1 MKLTGVTVH
10 KYKSYDQQQSFP
22 IDADITI
29 IVGKNESGK
38 TAILEAIAKTNYF
51 SDDSDFKFNPTHDY
65 PRKEKKKYDK
75 SGEIGK
81 AISCTYLLE
90 QEEISEIEKYLGCG
104 VISKWEFTLT
114 TKYDNSRMV
123 THPEFDTNKFLE
135 FIGNKYN
142 LSSENLNI
150 LKKLTS
156 KEEILD
162 AIDGHKLEED
172 DSEKEKL
179 SNALIYI
186 KDNYFTDLNWDNW
199 LAAYLWQR
207 HLKPIMPKFM
217 YFDEYYELPSE
228 INLETISKSP
238 TQDAKTAKALLELAD
253 VDLDDLKSPD
263 SYEDFKAELEATSSE
278 ITQHIFKYWKNNT
291 GLRFQFDIE
300 NKINRNSPNT
310 SEKYLNIRIWS
321 DKHHISLPLSNR
333 SKGFNWFFSFI
344 VWFSRIQEDKSNQ
357 YILLLDEPGLNLH
370 AAAQADLLNFL
381 DDLSKEYQIIY
392 TTHSPFMVPHNSLER
407 VRTVYES
414 KDGTTIKDAIEEK
427 DSDTLFPLQAAL
439 GYDIAQNL
447 FINKNNLLVEGV
459 SDLIYLTMMSS
470 ILEESGLQGI
480 RDDITIVPVGG
491 LDKVTSFISL
501 LKGQNLNIVCALD
514 TFTDQKGKARLNSL
528 IEQKIIKDKSILFF
542 NEFSRNVGNIAD
554 LEDLFSI
561 EEYLKFFNS
570 AFDEYDDISASVI
583 DANKPVIQQINK
595 IIGKSRYNHY
605 RPSMTASK
613 LGLSK
618 GDFSQ
623 ETIERFENLFKKINS
638 LF

>member
-1 MKLTGVTVH
+1 MKLTNVTIH
-10 KYKSYDQQQSFP
+10 KYKSYDQSQSFP
-22 IDADITI
+22 IDNDITI

-51 SDDSDFKFNPTHDY
+51 SDDDDFKFNPIHDY
-65 PRKEKKKYDK
+65 PRKEKKRYDK
-75 SGEIGK
+75 SGEVGE
-81 AISCTYLLE
+81 AISCTYQLN
-90 QEEISEIEKYLGCG
+90 QEEISKIEKDLGYG
-104 VISKWEFTLT
+104 VVSKWEFSIT
-114 TKYDNSRMV
+114 TKYNNSK
-123 THPEFDTNKFLE
+123 TIINPDIDTSKFLE
-135 FIGNKYN
+135 FIGNIYKLN
-142 LSSENLNI
+142 SENLGI
-150 LKKLTS
+150 LKTFTS
-156 KEEILD
+156 KEKIIN
-162 AIDGHKLEED
+162 AINEYKNTEETSEEYKLF
-172 DSEKEKL
+172 K
-179 SNALIYI
+179 ALNNI
-186 KDNYFTDLNWDNW
+186 KDNYFTDLNWNNW
-199 LAAYLWQR
+199 LAAHIWEK
-207 HLKPIMPKFM
+207 HLKPVIPKFM
-217 YFDEYYELPSE
+217 YFDEYYELPSK
-228 INLETISKSP
+228 IDLETIGTST

-253 VDLDDLKSPD
+253 VDLDDLTNPD
-263 SYEDFKAELEATSSE
+263 TYEDFKAELEATSSE
-278 ITQHIFKYWKNNT
+278 ITQHIFKYWRNNT
-291 GLRFQFDIE
+291 GLRVQFDIE
-300 NKINRNSPNT
+300 KEENRNYPNNIK
-310 SEKYLNIRIWS
+310 KYLNIRVWS

-344 VWFSRIQEDKSNQ
+344 VWFSRIQEDKSNE

-381 DDLSKEYQIIY
+381 NDLSKEYQIIY

-480 RDDITIVPVGG
+480 RDNITIVPVGG

-528 IEQKIIKDKSILFF
+528 IEQKIIKERNVLFF
-542 NEFSRNVGNIAD
+542 NNFSRDVGNIAD
-554 LEDLFSI
+554 LEDIFTI
-561 EEYLKFFNS
+561 KEYLNFFNS
-570 AFDEYDDISASVI
+570 AFNEYTDIKDLDI
-583 DANKPVIQQINK
+583 DPNKPIIQQINN
-595 IIGKSRYNHY
+595 IIQKTRYNHY
-605 RPSMTASK
+605 RPAMSANK

-618 GDFSQ
+618 DDFSQ
-623 ETIERFENLFKKINS
+623 ETIERFENLFKQINS

>member
-22 IDADITI
+22 IDDDITI

-75 SGEIGK
+75 SSEIGK

-104 VISKWEFTLT
+104 VISKWEFTIT
-114 TKYDNSRMV
+114 TKYDNSRTV
-123 THPEFDTNKFLE
+123 TLPEVDTNKFLE

-150 LKKLTS
+150 LKTLTS
-156 KEEILD
+156 EEKILD
-162 AIDGHKLEED
+162 AIDGHKSEED
-172 DSEKEKL
+172 DPEKEKL
-179 SNALIYI
+179 SKALIHI
-186 KDNYFTDLNWDNW
+186 KDNYFTDLNWDDW

-217 YFDEYYELPSE
+217 YFDEYYELPSK
-228 INLETISKSP
+228 INLETIIKST

-278 ITQHIFKYWKNNT
+278 ITQYIFKYWKNNT
-291 GLRFQFDIE
+291 GLRVQFDIE
-300 NKINRNSPNT
+300 HKKNCDYPNT
-310 SEKYLNIRIWS
+310 IEKYLNIRVWS

-414 KDGTTIKDAIEEK
+414 KNGTTIKDAIEEK

-542 NEFSRNVGNIAD
+542 NEFSRSVGNIAD

-570 AFDEYDDISASVI
+570 AFDEYDDIAVSVI

>member
-1 MKLTGVTVH
+1 MKLTNVTVY

-22 IDADITI
+22 IDDDITI

-51 SDDSDFKFNPTHDY
+51 SDDSDFEFNPTHDY

-104 VISKWEFTLT
+104 VVSKWEFTVT
-114 TKYDNSRMV
+114 TKYDNRITV
-123 THPEFDTNKFLE
+123 THPEVDTNKFLE

-142 LSSENLNI
+142 LSSENLDI
-150 LKKLTS
+150 LKTLTS

-162 AIDGHKLEED
+162 AIDGHKSEED

-179 SNALIYI
+179 STALIHI
-186 KDNYFTDLNWDNW
+186 KDNYFTDLNWDSW
-199 LAAYLWQR
+199 LAAYLWQK

-228 INLETISKSP
+228 INLETISKST

-300 NKINRNSPNT
+300 NKKNRDYPNT

-570 AFDEYDDISASVI
+570 AFDEYDDIAASVI

-623 ETIERFENLFKKINS
+623 GTIERFENLFKKINS

>member
-22 IDADITI
+22 IDDDITI

-51 SDDSDFKFNPTHDY
+51 SDDSDFKFDPTHDY

-81 AISCTYLLE
+81 TISCTYLLE
-90 QEEISEIEKYLGCG
+90 QEEICEIEKYLGCG
-104 VISKWEFTLT
+104 VISKWQFTIT
-114 TKYDNSRMV
+114 TKYDNSITD
-123 THPEFDTNKFLE
+123 THPEVDTNKFLE

-150 LKKLTS
+150 LKTLTS

-162 AIDGHKLEED
+162 AIDGHKSEED
-172 DSEKEKL
+172 NSEKEKL
-179 SNALIYI
+179 SKALIHI

-199 LAAYLWQR
+199 LAAYLWQK
-207 HLKPIMPKFM
+207 HLEPIMPKFM

-228 INLETISKSP
+228 INLETISKST

-300 NKINRNSPNT
+300 NKINRNYSNT
-310 SEKYLNIRIWS
+310 SEKYLKIRIWS

-570 AFDEYDDISASVI
+570 AFDEYDDITSSVI

>member
-22 IDADITI
+22 IDDDITI

-51 SDDSDFKFNPTHDY
+51 SDDSDFKFDPTHDY

-81 AISCTYLLE
+81 TISCTYLLE
-90 QEEISEIEKYLGCG
+90 QEEICEIEKYLGCG
-104 VISKWEFTLT
+104 VISKWEFTIT
-114 TKYDNSRMV
+114 TKYDNSITV
-123 THPEFDTNKFLE
+123 THPEVDTNKFLE

-150 LKKLTS
+150 LKTLTS

-162 AIDGHKLEED
+162 AIDGHKSEED
-172 DSEKEKL
+172 NSEKEKL
-179 SNALIYI
+179 SKALIHI

-199 LAAYLWQR
+199 LAAYLWQK
-207 HLKPIMPKFM
+207 HLEPIMPKFM

-228 INLETISKSP
+228 INLETISKST

-300 NKINRNSPNT
+300 NKINRNYSNT
-310 SEKYLNIRIWS
+310 SEKYLKIRIWS

-528 IEQKIIKDKSILFF
+528 IQQKIIKDKSILFF

-570 AFDEYDDISASVI
+570 AFDEYDDITSSVI

>member
-1 MKLTGVTVH
+1 MKLTNVTIY

-22 IDADITI
+22 IDDDITI

-51 SDDSDFKFNPTHDY
+51 SDDSDFEFNPTHDY

-104 VISKWEFTLT
+104 VVSKWEFTVT
-114 TKYDNSRMV
+114 TKYDNRITV
-123 THPEFDTNKFLE
+123 THPEVDTNKFLE

-142 LSSENLNI
+142 LNSKNLDI
-150 LKKLTS
+150 LKTLTS

-162 AIDGHKLEED
+162 AIDGHRSEED
-172 DSEKEKL
+172 ASEKEKF
-179 SNALIYI
+179 SKTLIHI
-186 KDNYFTDLNWDNW
+186 KDNYFTDLNWDDW

-207 HLKPIMPKFM
+207 HLNPIMPKFM

-228 INLETISKSP
+228 INLETISKST

-370 AAAQADLLNFL
+370 AAAQSDLLNFL

-570 AFDEYDDISASVI
+570 AFDEYDDIAASVI
-583 DANKPVIQQINK
+583 DASKPVIQQINK

>member
-1 MKLTGVTVH
+1 MKLTNVTIY

-22 IDADITI
+22 IDDDITI

-51 SDDSDFKFNPTHDY
+51 SDDSDFEFNPTHDY

-104 VISKWEFTLT
+104 VVSKWEFTVT
-114 TKYDNSRMV
+114 TKYDNRITV
-123 THPEFDTNKFLE
+123 THPEVDTNKFLE

-142 LSSENLNI
+142 LSSENLDI
-150 LKKLTS
+150 LKTLTS

-162 AIDGHKLEED
+162 AIDGHKSEED

-179 SNALIYI
+179 SKALIHI
-186 KDNYFTDLNWDNW
+186 KDNYFTDLNWDSW
-199 LAAYLWQR
+199 LAAYLWQK

-217 YFDEYYELPSE
+217 YFDEYYELPSK
-228 INLETISKSP
+228 INLETISKST

-300 NKINRNSPNT
+300 NKKNRDYPNT

-570 AFDEYDDISASVI
+570 AFDEYDDIAASVI

-623 ETIERFENLFKKINS
+623 GTIERFENLFKKINS

>member
-1 MKLTGVTVH
+1 MKLTNVTVY

-22 IDADITI
+22 IDDDITI

-51 SDDSDFKFNPTHDY
+51 SDDSDFEFNPTHDY

>member
-22 IDADITI
+22 IDDDITI

-51 SDDSDFKFNPTHDY
+51 SDDSDFKFDPTHDY

-81 AISCTYLLE
+81 TISCTYLLE
-90 QEEISEIEKYLGCG
+90 QEEICEIEKYLGCG
-104 VISKWEFTLT
+104 VISKWEFTIT
-114 TKYDNSRMV
+114 TKYDNSITV
-123 THPEFDTNKFLE
+123 THPEVDTNKFLE

-150 LKKLTS
+150 LKILTS

-162 AIDGHKLEED
+162 AIDGHKSEED
-172 DSEKEKL
+172 NSEKEKL
-179 SNALIYI
+179 SKALIHI

-199 LAAYLWQR
+199 LAAYLWQK
-207 HLKPIMPKFM
+207 HLEPIMPKFM

-228 INLETISKSP
+228 INLETISKST

-300 NKINRNSPNT
+300 DKINRNYSNT
-310 SEKYLNIRIWS
+310 SEKYLKIRIWS

-570 AFDEYDDISASVI
+570 AFDEYDDITSSVI

>member
-22 IDADITI
+22 IDDDITI

-51 SDDSDFKFNPTHDY
+51 SDDSDFKFDPTHDY

-81 AISCTYLLE
+81 TISCTYLLE
-90 QEEISEIEKYLGCG
+90 QEEICEIEKYLGCG
-104 VISKWEFTLT
+104 VISKWEFTIT
-114 TKYDNSRMV
+114 TKYDNSITV
-123 THPEFDTNKFLE
+123 THPEVDTNKFLE

-150 LKKLTS
+150 LKTLTS

-162 AIDGHKLEED
+162 AIDGHKSEED
-172 DSEKEKL
+172 NSEKEKL
-179 SNALIYI
+179 SKALIHI

-199 LAAYLWQR
+199 LAAYLWQK
-207 HLKPIMPKFM
+207 HLEPIMPKFM

-228 INLETISKSP
+228 INLETISKST

-300 NKINRNSPNT
+300 NKINRNYSNT
-310 SEKYLNIRIWS
+310 SEKYLKIRIWS

-570 AFDEYDDISASVI
+570 AFDEYDDITSSVI

>member
-22 IDADITI
+22 IDDDITI

-51 SDDSDFKFNPTHDY
+51 SDDSDFKFDPTHDY

-81 AISCTYLLE
+81 TISCTYLLE
-90 QEEISEIEKYLGCG
+90 QEEICEIEKYLGCG
-104 VISKWEFTLT
+104 VISKWEFTIT
-114 TKYDNSRMV
+114 TKYDNSITV
-123 THPEFDTNKFLE
+123 THPEVDTNKFLE

-150 LKKLTS
+150 LKTLTS
-156 KEEILD
+156 KEKILD
-162 AIDGHKLEED
+162 AIDGHKSEED
-172 DSEKEKL
+172 NSEKEKL
-179 SNALIYI
+179 SKALIHI

-199 LAAYLWQR
+199 LAAYLWQK
-207 HLKPIMPKFM
+207 HLEPIMPKFM

-228 INLETISKSP
+228 INLETISKST

-300 NKINRNSPNT
+300 NKINRNYSNT
-310 SEKYLNIRIWS
+310 SEKYLKIRIWS

-570 AFDEYDDISASVI
+570 AFDEYDDITSSVI

>member
-1 MKLTGVTVH
+1 MKLTNVTVH

-22 IDADITI
+22 VDQDITI

-38 TAILEAIAKTNYF
+38 TAILEVIAKTNYF
-51 SDDSDFKFNPTHDY
+51 SDGNDFKFNPTHDY

-75 SGEIGK
+75 SGEIGD
-81 AISCTYLLE
+81 AITCTYHCTN
-90 QEEISEIEKYLGCG
+90 EEIKQIEKLVG
-104 VISKWEFTLT
+104 VDTVDKWEVSVT
-114 TKYDNSRMV
+114 TKYDNKR
-123 THPEFDTNKFLE
+123 TITNPEVNTPKFLE
-135 FIGNKYN
+135 FIGKKHN
-142 LSSENLNI
+142 LIAEDLDVIKSLKGKDEILNAIKEFKETNESSEENKLLKALNDI
-150 LKKLTS
+150 
-156 KEEILD
+156 EI
-162 AIDGHKLEED
+162 
-172 DSEKEKL
+172 
-179 SNALIYI
+179 
-186 KDNYFTDLNWDNW
+186 NYFVDLNWDNW
-199 LAAYLWQR
+199 LAAYLWR
-207 HLKPIMPKFM
+207 KHFSLIIPKFM
-217 YFDEYYELPSE
+217 YFDEYYELPSKIDLAT
-228 INLETISKSP
+228 INNSNA
-238 TQDAKTAKALLELAD
+238 QDVKTAKALLELAD
-253 VDLDDLKSPD
+253 VDLDDLENPD

-291 GLRFQFDIE
+291 GLRVQFDIE
-300 NKINRNSPNT
+300 SKANRNNPNNV
-310 SEKYLNIRIWS
+310 EKYLNIRVWS

-370 AAAQADLLNFL
+370 AAAQADLLTFL
-381 DDLSKEYQIIY
+381 EDLSEEYQIIY

-459 SDLIYLTMMSS
+459 SDLVYLTMMSS

-480 RDDITIVPVGG
+480 KDEITIVPVGG

-528 IEQKIIKDKSILFF
+528 IEQKIIKEKNVLFF
-542 NEFSRNVGNIAD
+542 NNFSRDVGDIAD
-554 LEDLFSI
+554 LEDMFDVK
-561 EEYLKFFNS
+561 EYLKFFNT
-570 AFDEYDDISASVI
+570 AFNEYADIAESEI
-583 DANKPVIQQINK
+583 DTSKPTIQQINK
-595 IIGKSRYNHY
+595 IIQKTRYNHY
-605 RPSMTASK
+605 RPSMSASK

-618 GDFSQ
+618 NDFSQ
-623 ETIERFENLFKKINS
+623 ETLNRFEELFKKINS

>member
-1 MKLTGVTVH
+1 MKLTNVTVY

-22 IDADITI
+22 VDDDITI

-51 SDDSDFKFNPTHDY
+51 SDDGDFKFNPTHDY

-104 VISKWEFTLT
+104 VVSKWEFTVT
-114 TKYDNSRMV
+114 TKYDNRRTV
-123 THPEFDTNKFLE
+123 THPEVDTNKFLE

-142 LSSENLNI
+142 LNSKNLDI
-150 LKKLTS
+150 LRTLTS

-162 AIDGHKLEED
+162 AIDGHRLEED
-172 DSEKEKL
+172 DSEKEKF
-179 SNALIYI
+179 SKALIYI
-186 KDNYFTDLNWDNW
+186 KDNYFIDLNWDDW
-199 LAAYLWQR
+199 LAAYLWQI
-207 HLKPIMPKFM
+207 HLNPIMPKFM
-217 YFDEYYELPSE
+217 YFDEYYELPSK
-228 INLETISKSP
+228 IDLETISEST

-263 SYEDFKAELEATSSE
+263 SYEDFKAELEATSSG

-291 GLRFQFDIE
+291 GLRVQFDIE
-300 NKINRNSPNT
+300 NKENRSYPNT
-310 SEKYLNIRIWS
+310 VKKYLNIRVWS

-414 KDGTTIKDAIEEK
+414 KNGTTIKDAIEEK

-470 ILEESGLQGI
+470 ILEESDLQGI

-561 EEYLKFFNS
+561 EEYLNFFNS
-570 AFDEYDDISASVI
+570 AFDEYDDIAASVI
-583 DANKPVIQQINK
+583 DASKPVIQQINK

-605 RPSMTASK
+605 RPSMTANK

-623 ETIERFENLFKKINS
+623 GTIERFENLFKKINS

>member
-22 IDADITI
+22 IDDDITI

-51 SDDSDFKFNPTHDY
+51 SDDSDFKFDPTHDY

-81 AISCTYLLE
+81 TISCTYLLE
-90 QEEISEIEKYLGCG
+90 QEEICEIEKYLGCG
-104 VISKWEFTLT
+104 VISKWEFTIT
-114 TKYDNSRMV
+114 TKYDNSITV
-123 THPEFDTNKFLE
+123 THPEVDTNKFLE

-150 LKKLTS
+150 LKTLTS

-162 AIDGHKLEED
+162 AIDGHKSEED
-172 DSEKEKL
+172 NSEKEKL
-179 SNALIYI
+179 SKALIHI

-199 LAAYLWQR
+199 LAAYLWQK
-207 HLKPIMPKFM
+207 HLEPIMPKFM

-228 INLETISKSP
+228 INLETISKST

-263 SYEDFKAELEATSSE
+263 SYEDFKAELESTSSE

-300 NKINRNSPNT
+300 NKINRNYSNT
-310 SEKYLNIRIWS
+310 SEKYLKIRIWS

-570 AFDEYDDISASVI
+570 AFDEYDDITSSVI

>member
-1 MKLTGVTVH
+1 MVV
-10 KYKSYDQQQSFP
+10 YN
-22 IDADITI
+22 DITI

-51 SDDSDFKFNPTHDY
+51 SDDNDFKFNPTHDY

-75 SGEIGK
+75 SGEIGE
-81 AISCTYLLE
+81 AISCTYQLN
-90 QEEISEIEKYLGCG
+90 QKEIHEIEKHIGG
-104 VISKWEFTLT
+104 NVVSKWEFTVT
-114 TKYDNSRMV
+114 TKYDNLKSIS
-123 THPEFDTNKFLE
+123 HPETDIYKFLE
-135 FIGNKYN
+135 FIGNKHN
-142 LSSENLNI
+142 LNAENLNI
-150 LKKLTS
+150 IRNLTS
-156 KEEILD
+156 KNEIL
-162 AIDGHKLEED
+162 
-172 DSEKEKL
+172 
-179 SNALIYI
+179 NALDEYKTAEEESAEGKLFKALSDI
-186 KDNYFTDLNWDNW
+186 KANYFTNLDWNNW
-199 LAAYLWQR
+199 LAAYLWR
-207 HLKPIMPKFM
+207 IHLSPAMPKFM
-217 YFDEYYELPSE
+217 YFDEYYELPSKIDLST
-228 INLETISKSP
+228 INKST

-253 VDLDDLKSPD
+253 VDLDDLQNPD

-291 GLRFQFDIE
+291 GLRVQFDIE
-300 NKINRNSPNT
+300 SKENRNYPNNV
-310 SEKYLNIRIWS
+310 EKYLNIRVWS

-370 AAAQADLLNFL
+370 AAAQADLLRFL
-381 DDLSKEYQIIY
+381 DDLSEEYQIIY

-414 KDGTTIKDAIEEK
+414 KDGTTIKNAIEEK

-459 SDLIYLTMMSS
+459 SDLVYLTMMSS

-480 RDDITIVPVGG
+480 KDDITIVPVGG

-528 IEQKIIKDKSILFF
+528 IEQKIIKEKKHTLF
-542 NEFSRNVGNIAD
+542 
-554 LEDLFSI
+554 
-561 EEYLKFFNS
+561 
-570 AFDEYDDISASVI
+570 
-583 DANKPVIQQINK
+583 
-595 IIGKSRYNHY
+595 
-605 RPSMTASK
+605 
-613 LGLSK
+613 
-618 GDFSQ
+618 
-623 ETIERFENLFKKINS
+623 
-638 LF
+638 

>member
-1 MKLTGVTVH
+1 
-10 KYKSYDQQQSFP
+10 
-22 IDADITI
+22 
-29 IVGKNESGK
+29 
-38 TAILEAIAKTNYF
+38 
-51 SDDSDFKFNPTHDY
+51 
-65 PRKEKKKYDK
+65 
-75 SGEIGK
+75 
-81 AISCTYLLE
+81 
-90 QEEISEIEKYLGCG
+90 
-104 VISKWEFTLT
+104 
-114 TKYDNSRMV
+114 
-123 THPEFDTNKFLE
+123 
-135 FIGNKYN
+135 
-142 LSSENLNI
+142 
-150 LKKLTS
+150 
-156 KEEILD
+156 
-162 AIDGHKLEED
+162 
-172 DSEKEKL
+172 
-179 SNALIYI
+179 
-186 KDNYFTDLNWDNW
+186 
-199 LAAYLWQR
+199 
-207 HLKPIMPKFM
+207 
-217 YFDEYYELPSE
+217 
-228 INLETISKSP
+228 
-238 TQDAKTAKALLELAD
+238 
-253 VDLDDLKSPD
+253 
-263 SYEDFKAELEATSSE
+263 
-278 ITQHIFKYWKNNT
+278 
-291 GLRFQFDIE
+291 
-300 NKINRNSPNT
+300 
-310 SEKYLNIRIWS
+310 
-321 DKHHISLPLSNR
+321 
-333 SKGFNWFFSFI
+333 
-344 VWFSRIQEDKSNQ
+344 
-357 YILLLDEPGLNLH
+357 
-370 AAAQADLLNFL
+370 
-381 DDLSKEYQIIY
+381 
-392 TTHSPFMVPHNSLER
+392 MVPHNSLER

-542 NEFSRNVGNIAD
+542 NEFSRNIGNIAD

-570 AFDEYDDISASVI
+570 AFDEYDDIAASVI

-623 ETIERFENLFKKINS
+623 GTIERFENLFKKINS

>member
-1 MKLTGVTVH
+1 MKLTNVTIY

-22 IDADITI
+22 IDDDITI

-51 SDDSDFKFNPTHDY
+51 SDDSDFEFNPTHDY

-104 VISKWEFTLT
+104 VVSKWEFTVT
-114 TKYDNSRMV
+114 TKYDNRITV
-123 THPEFDTNKFLE
+123 THPEVDTNKFLE

-142 LSSENLNI
+142 LNSKNLDI
-150 LKKLTS
+150 LKTLTS

-162 AIDGHKLEED
+162 AIDGHRSEED
-172 DSEKEKL
+172 ASEKEKF
-179 SNALIYI
+179 SKTLIHI
-186 KDNYFTDLNWDNW
+186 KDNYFTDLNWDDW

-207 HLKPIMPKFM
+207 HLNPIMPKFM

-228 INLETISKSP
+228 INLETISKST

-278 ITQHIFKYWKNNT
+278 ITQHIFKYWKNNI

-370 AAAQADLLNFL
+370 AAAQSDLLNFL

-570 AFDEYDDISASVI
+570 AFDEYDDIAASVI
-583 DANKPVIQQINK
+583 DASKPVIQQINK

>member
-1 MKLTGVTVH
+1 MKLTNVTIH
-10 KYKSYDQQQSFP
+10 KYKSYDQRQSFP
-22 IDADITI
+22 IDNDITI

-51 SDDSDFKFNPTHDY
+51 SDDGDFKFNPTHDY

-75 SGEIGK
+75 SGEIGN

-90 QEEISEIEKYLGCG
+90 KEEISEIEKNLGCN
-104 VISKWEFTLT
+104 VISKWEFTVT
-114 TKYDNSRMV
+114 TKYDNRRTV
-123 THPEFDTNKFLE
+123 THPEVDTNKFLE

-150 LKKLTS
+150 LKTLTS

-162 AIDGHKLEED
+162 AIDRHKSEED

-179 SNALIYI
+179 SKALIHI
-186 KDNYFTDLNWDNW
+186 KDNYFIDLNWHNW
-199 LAAYLWQR
+199 LVAYLWQR
-207 HLKPIMPKFM
+207 HLEPIMPKFM

-228 INLETISKSP
+228 INLETISKST

-300 NKINRNSPNT
+300 NKINRNYPNT

-480 RDDITIVPVGG
+480 SDDITIVPVGG

-570 AFDEYDDISASVI
+570 AFDEYDDIAASVI

-595 IIGKSRYNHY
+595 IIGKPRYNHY

-613 LGLSK
+613 LGLWK

>member
-22 IDADITI
+22 IDDDITI

-104 VISKWEFTLT
+104 VISKWEFTIT
-114 TKYDNSRMV
+114 TKYDNSRTV
-123 THPEFDTNKFLE
+123 THPKVDTNKFLE

-150 LKKLTS
+150 LKTLTS

-162 AIDGHKLEED
+162 AIDRHKSEED

-179 SNALIYI
+179 SKALIHI
-186 KDNYFTDLNWDNW
+186 KDNYFTDLNWDDW
-199 LAAYLWQR
+199 LVAYLWQR

-228 INLETISKSP
+228 INLETIIKST

-278 ITQHIFKYWKNNT
+278 ITQYIFKYWKNNT
-291 GLRFQFDIE
+291 GLRVQFDIE
-300 NKINRNSPNT
+300 NKRNRDYPNT
-310 SEKYLNIRIWS
+310 IEKYLNIRVWS
-321 DKHHISLPLSNR
+321 DKHDISLPLSNR

-414 KDGTTIKDAIEEK
+414 KNGTTIKDAIEEK

-570 AFDEYDDISASVI
+570 AFDEYDDIAASVI

>member
-1 MKLTGVTVH
+1 MKLTNVTVY

-22 IDADITI
+22 VDDDITI

-51 SDDSDFKFNPTHDY
+51 SDDGDFKFNPTHDY

-104 VISKWEFTLT
+104 VVSKWEFTVT
-114 TKYDNSRMV
+114 TKYDNRRTV
-123 THPEFDTNKFLE
+123 THPEVDTNKFLE

-142 LSSENLNI
+142 LNSKNLDI
-150 LKKLTS
+150 LKTLTS

-162 AIDGHKLEED
+162 AIDGHRSEED
-172 DSEKEKL
+172 ASEKEKF
-179 SNALIYI
+179 SKTLIHI
-186 KDNYFTDLNWDNW
+186 KDNYFTDLNWDDW

-207 HLKPIMPKFM
+207 HLNPIMPKFM

-228 INLETISKSP
+228 INLETISKST

-370 AAAQADLLNFL
+370 AAAQSDLLNFL

-414 KDGTTIKDAIEEK
+414 KNGTTIKDAIEEK

-570 AFDEYDDISASVI
+570 AFDEYDDIAASVI
-583 DANKPVIQQINK
+583 DASKPVIQQINK

>member
-1 MKLTGVTVH
+1 MKLTGVTVY

-22 IDADITI
+22 VDDDITI

-51 SDDSDFKFNPTHDY
+51 SDDGDFKFNPTHDY

-104 VISKWEFTLT
+104 VVSKWEFTVT
-114 TKYDNSRMV
+114 TKYDNTRTV
-123 THPEFDTNKFLE
+123 THPEVDINKFLE

-142 LSSENLNI
+142 LSSENLDI
-150 LKKLTS
+150 FKTLTS

-162 AIDGHKLEED
+162 AIDGHKSEED
-172 DSEKEKL
+172 DPEKEKL
-179 SNALIYI
+179 SKVLIHI
-186 KDNYFTDLNWDNW
+186 KVNYFTDLNWDNW
-199 LAAYLWQR
+199 LAAYLWQI
-207 HLKPIMPKFM
+207 HFKPIMPKFM
-217 YFDEYYELPSE
+217 YFDEYYELPSR
-228 INLETISKSP
+228 IDLATISEST
-238 TQDAKTAKALLELAD
+238 TQDTKTAKALLELAD
-253 VDLDDLKSPD
+253 VNLDDLKSPD
-263 SYEDFKAELEATSSE
+263 SYEDFKAELEATSIG

-291 GLRFQFDIE
+291 GLRVQFDIE
-300 NKINRNSPNT
+300 NKENRNYPNT
-310 SEKYLNIRIWS
+310 IEKYLNIRVWS

-414 KDGTTIKDAIEEK
+414 KNGTTIKDAIEEK

-528 IEQKIIKDKSILFF
+528 IDQKIVKDKNILFF

-570 AFDEYDDISASVI
+570 AFDEYDDIAASVI
-583 DANKPVIQQINK
+583 DASKPVIQQINK